1 MSTNT
6 RIVGQSVR
14 NMTVQIRDPDTFEV
28 RGTGV
33 LVSPSGLLVTCAHV
47 VRDCG
52 VDPPVAGGIV
62 SVHIPATPEHQAEDR
77 EAQVS
82 WHATEFEDDL
92 VLLEL
97 AGGPVPPERVGKC
110 GPADASDEHRFRS
123 FGFRRRDEYLGLHAK
138 GSIEGHVPSPRHFLV
153 EPVQLESRDLDSGMS
168 GAAVF
173 DVERNLVVGFVFQ
186 VWEPG
191 GSSKDRD
198 LAFAVDAAVLAPSP
212 AGELLISTVLKH
224 DPMAGPELDQAISMA
239 IFAPA
244 GRTVRAGW
252 AVETAPDNLGVFV
265 GREDELHVIEQTW
278 QAGQARILGLSGL
291 NGHGK
296 TSLVRTWLESHR
308 QFTSPH
314 RPQSVFWWT
323 FDPSSNEVDDFLA
336 AVIKHVSDGAVDP
349 AVLPPGSA
357 KANLAAAL
365 LQTNRRHIL
374 VLDGLDGLQIDRG
387 DLSGS
392 LTSPA
397 LKDFLGY
404 VAAGQH
410 QSLCILTGA
419 REFRDFEHIATF
431 KGLTVGRLSAAE
443 GRALLR
449 SNGVSGDDHVLEAIV
464 EDWEG
469 HALALTAAA
478 TYIRGEWSGRA
489 RRLADL
495 PSGNPRL
502 PFATRL
508 QAIGN
513 LIEQQRS
520 PVERTALTVLA
531 LVRLPLPLAALAAIV
546 RIAGTNVN
554 ADDLETH
561 LVALVDSVIIRA
573 TASGDLLLHPVLR
586 SLYRTRL
593 RTDDTQLLQSLHR
606 LLAEYYYDN
615 AEATAL
621 LNRGGAH
628 DVGQ

>member
-1 MSTNT
+1 
-6 RIVGQSVR
+6 
-14 NMTVQIRDPDTFEV
+14 MTVQIRDPDTSEI

-33 LVSPSGLLVTCAHV
+33 LVSPSGFVVTCAHV

-52 VDPPVAGGIV
+52 VDPHATGGVV

-77 EAQVS
+77 EAQVGWYPMES
-82 WHATEFEDDL
+82 EDDL

-97 AGGPVPPERVGKC
+97 AGGPLPPERVGRF
-110 GPADASDEHRFRS
+110 GPADASYEHRFRS

-138 GSIEGHVPSPRHFLV
+138 GSIEGHVPSPRQFLV
-153 EPVQLESRDLDSGMS
+153 EPVQLESQDLDSGMS
-168 GAAVF
+168 GAPVF

-212 AGELLISTVLKH
+212 AGELLIPTVLEQE
-224 DPMAGPELDQAISMA
+224 PMAGPELDQAISAA

-244 GRTVRAGW
+244 GRAMPSGW
-252 AVETAPDNLGVFV
+252 AIETAPDNLGVFV
-265 GREDELHVIEQTW
+265 GREQELNVMEQTW
-278 QAGQARILGLSGL
+278 QAGRARILGLSGL
-291 NGHGK
+291 NGQGK

-308 QFTSPH
+308 QSTSPH
-314 RPQSVFWWT
+314 PPQSVFWWT
-323 FDPSSNEVDDFLA
+323 FDPSSNDVDDFLA

-349 AVLPPGSA
+349 AVLPPGMA

-365 LQTNRRHIL
+365 LQTNRRYIL
-374 VLDGLDGLQIDRG
+374 VLDGLDGLQVDRG

-397 LKDFLGY
+397 LRDFLGY

-410 QSLCILTGA
+410 QSLCILTA
-419 REFRDFEHIATF
+419 SRELRDFEHIATF
-431 KGLTVGRLSAAE
+431 KGLTIGRLSAAE

-449 SNGVSGDDHVLEAIV
+449 SNGVSGDDHVLDAIV

-469 HALALTAAA
+469 HALALTAATA
-478 TYIRGEWSGRA
+478 YIRGEWSGRA

-502 PFATRL
+502 PFAMRL

-513 LIEQQRS
+513 VIEQQRS

-531 LVRLPLPLAALAAIV
+531 LARLPLPLEALSAIV
-546 RIAGTNVN
+546 RVAGTN
-554 ADDLETH
+554 ADADGLETQ
-561 LVALVDSVIIRA
+561 LVALVDSEVVRA

-586 SLYRTRL
+586 SLYRTQM
-593 RTDDTQLLQSLHR
+593 RTESTQLLKSFHR
-606 LLAEYYYDN
+606 LLAEYYY
-615 AEATAL
+615 EAAL
-621 LNRGGAH
+621 LTGDRAYADG
-628 DVGQ
+628 